1 MASSKSALVNTL
13 LGPESSFRGEMVVEG
28 FVRIDGFLR
37 GSLRSNGK
45 VVISAMARCDAS
57 IMAASAVIGGII
69 RGDVCVSE
77 HLLLQEGAVIVGNI
91 FTPKLDADAD
101 VVIHGFVQISG
112 DPAHAA
118 DAMHSFMQKHS
129 SGVRPMGS
137 DMPQHSAGR
146 EPTAV
151 PADHSAVFE

>member
-1 MASSKSALVNTL
+1 MANSKSALVNTL
-13 LGPESSFRGEMVVEG
+13 LGPESSFRGEMVVDG

-69 RGDVCVSE
+69 RGDVYVTE
-77 HLLLQEGAVIVGNI
+77 HLLLQDGAVIVGNI
-91 FTPKLDADAD
+91 FTPRLDADTE

-118 DAMHSFMQKHS
+118 DALHAFMQKHS

-137 DMPQHSAGR
+137 DMPKALDTGGHSTI
-146 EPTAV
+146 TAEAS
-151 PADHSAVFE
+151 PVFE